1 MINLRNCDKLSVH
14 FSRLIVNCYL
24 DFLWIFWTFSIYIW
38 YIVDRTLLRQASQVT
53 VAFTSFGFWRTA
65 WMHKVSWLTA
75 LELTEGQP
83 GRALFVLIGFKW
95 TLWYRGS
102 PDRTNF
108 RAEGNHTIAKTVLIG
123 EWFSTKIVIWSKS
136 NFKVHFLTD
145 HFFQNWN
152 LSYFQAFPWS
162 VVNWC

>member
-1 MINLRNCDKLSVH
+1 MIRDLLVTLKLFLNAKSSLSLWSQLAFGHEKWFLNTNLCLIKTFLITKFDCTIKFLGRHFHNWKSLLEWMINLRNCDKLSVH

-65 WMHKVSWLTA
+65 WMHKVSCLTA

-83 GRALFVLIGFKW
+83 GRALFI
-95 TLWYRGS
+95 
-102 PDRTNF
+102 
-108 RAEGNHTIAKTVLIG
+108 
-123 EWFSTKIVIWSKS
+123 
-136 NFKVHFLTD
+136 
-145 HFFQNWN
+145 
-152 LSYFQAFPWS
+152 
-162 VVNWC
+162 